1 MSVDENGMDPL
12 DLPFESR
19 SPRLICVTPSH
30 QYPLGSVMSLTR
42 RQRILALAQQHNCWV
57 VEDDYDSE
65 FRFSG
70 SPIPALQGLIPDAP
84 VIYLGTF
91 Q

>member
-1 MSVDENGMDPL
+1 MLTINGIEVIPVSVDENGMDPL

-65 FRFSG
+65 FRFQAVR
-70 SPIPALQGLIPDAP
+70 SPRCKG
-84 VIYLGTF
+84 
-91 Q
+91 